1 MESII
6 NWVRNL
12 IFIILFTTLLEM
24 FLPDSSMRKYVR
36 LVMGFF
42 IIMIFITPLAAVF
55 NRNITTVYQ
64 VRPETNIFS
73 GDWEEIKR
81 RGEEIGQS
89 NEQLLAGYYRERIA
103 ERVRAVI
110 ALDYGDYE
118 QEIAVELDNNYHLER
133 INISLIDRQVREV
146 KIDRIEIGS
155 EQLQFT
161 EDTEE
166 EKSVDEALMIINL
179 KNRLSELFQ
188 LPLSNIDISIIRN
201 RGDYSGITG

>member
-110 ALDYGDYE
+110 ALDYG
-118 QEIAVELDNNYHLER
+118 
-133 INISLIDRQVREV
+133 
-146 KIDRIEIGS
+146 
-155 EQLQFT
+155 
-161 EDTEE
+161 
-166 EKSVDEALMIINL
+166 
-179 KNRLSELFQ
+179 
-188 LPLSNIDISIIRN
+188 
-201 RGDYSGITG
+201 